1 MEQFNSVQ
9 EGIAELHKRNTGNK
23 KVHALLTF
31 QHNNHKMCKTCFLFE
46 SKEDAGAQLIKAYV
60 QLQISN
66 VPRNEMQAA
75 IDARQVA
82 INAELAEGDP
92 AELGVVPEGHAEEFL
107 INYFDT
113 AVAIAEDV
121 KYVTVYLTHSPCTPT
136 DRKPSHSLHGWPLS
150 CTAKFATLAANHPE
164 YFFSIVF
171 LKKFGTLDGNDT
183 PQRTLKTLSGDRANL
198 AFIELKKEPPYE
210 RP

>member
-1 MEQFNSVQ
+1 MEQFDSVH

-31 QHNNHKMCKTCFLFE
+31 QHNNHKLCKICFLFD
-46 SKEDAGAQLIKAYV
+46 SKEDAGAQLIKAYD
-60 QLQISN
+60 QLKISN
-66 VPRNEMQAA
+66 VPAHEMQAA

-107 INYFDT
+107 IGYFDT
-113 AVAIAEDV
+113 AVAIAQDV
-121 KYVTVYLTHSPCTPT
+121 KYVTIYLTHSPCTQS
-136 DRKPSHSLHGWPLS
+136 DRKPSHSLPGWPKS
-150 CTAKFATLAANHPE
+150 CTAKFATLAANHPD
-164 YFFSIVF
+164 YSFTIVF
-171 LKKFGTLDGNDT
+171 LKKFGH
-183 PQRTLKTLSGDRANL
+183 LSGNASPQQMLKQLSGARPNL
-198 AFIELKKEPPYE
+198 SFVEMRDKPPYE